1 MTAVRPLY
9 TYTFFLHLQNTHA
22 TDVRILVY
30 PFPPVAKDGCQN
42 LAPAQIGVNGPIEV
56 CN

>member
-1 MTAVRPLY
+1 MSTE
-9 TYTFFLHLQNTHA
+9 
-22 TDVRILVY
+22 RIYRKDTCIV
-30 PFPPVAKDGCQN
+30 VTKDGCQN